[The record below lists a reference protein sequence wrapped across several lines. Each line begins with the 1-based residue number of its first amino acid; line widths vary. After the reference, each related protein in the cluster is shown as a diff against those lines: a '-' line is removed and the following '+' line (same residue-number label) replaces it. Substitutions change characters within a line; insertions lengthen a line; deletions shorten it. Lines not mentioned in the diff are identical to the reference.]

1 MTQDQSAS
9 RYSNTWS
16 GDEFLGEVQRVLI
29 ERGLTPPEWPSRTP
43 TERDFAINS
52 CAGWCED
59 RLREIEALKAEL
71 AAVRS
76 EQQPSEQGSKAIAL
90 IALLGDTAP
99 IRRWKE
105 YEDRGEERI
114 PCFIDVETAK
124 AIAEFF
130 PQSNER
136 PDSSK

>member
-1 MTQDQSAS
+1 MADESKS

-59 RLREIEALKAEL
+59 RLREVAALKAEL
-71 AAVRS
+71 ASVRS
-76 EQQPSEQGSKAIAL
+76 EQQPLRSAL
-90 IALLGDTAP
+90 KLAQDWIEKEEGESMQQILQKEGQFNELGRHCYNSQFVAVCRAVTAALA
-99 IRRWKE
+99 
-105 YEDRGEERI
+105 
-114 PCFIDVETAK
+114 
-124 AIAEFF
+124 
-130 PQSNER
+130 QSNER
-136 PDSSK
+136 N